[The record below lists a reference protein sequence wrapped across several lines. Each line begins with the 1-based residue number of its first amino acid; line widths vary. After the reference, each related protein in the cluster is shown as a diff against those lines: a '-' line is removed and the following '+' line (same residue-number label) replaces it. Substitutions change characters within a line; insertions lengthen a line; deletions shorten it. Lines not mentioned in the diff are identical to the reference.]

1 MILWPLRDDQIA
13 ETLRRH
19 RLPETTAVLGIHY
32 DPNIAGTG
40 PIVTVTVPGK
50 RLVVPDDVMALPAPP
65 SESARQLLFERPV

>member
-19 RLPETTAVLGIHY
+19 GLAETTQVLGIHY
-32 DPNIAGTG
+32 DPNPAGPG

-50 RLVVPDDVMALPAPP
+50 RLVVPEDILGTPAPP
-65 SESARQLLFERPV
+65 GESERPLLFERPS